1 MAKKKTGR
9 VMTVF
14 LVIAVILLFTG
25 TAMALFF
32 QQMEMRERKSLE
44 DQLAGIRLEKDEF
57 QKSLEDSKAQV
68 FLLEDKNREADERI
82 NSLLDELDLEKGLRE
97 EMRLETVSLREALN
111 KETAAKGQLTE
122 QLTKIR
128 EDYEKRIQEMD
139 DKLRQE
145 VARAARMEVEMQA
158 LKRQSAEMFARNEG
172 PYAALKNSGDGLPP
186 ESAVDLEQILVA
198 PGEIPQGRVI
208 SIDTDMEFIIISLGS
223 QDGIESGRVLSV
235 YRAKEYLGEVKVTRV
250 QPDMSAAEFVPPF
263 SSQLVRK
270 DDQVVAN

>member
-1 MAKKKTGR
+1 MAKKKSGR

-44 DQLAGIRLEKDEF
+44 GQLADIRLEKTGL
-57 QKSLEDSKAQV
+57 QKSLDDFKEQV

-82 NSLLDELDLEKGLRE
+82 NGLLDELDLEKGLRE
-97 EMRLETVSLREALN
+97 EMRRETVSLREGLN
-111 KETAAKGQLTE
+111 KESAAKGQLTE

-128 EDYEKRIQEMD
+128 EDYEKRIQEVES
-139 DKLRQE
+139 KLRQE

-158 LKRQSAEMFARNEG
+158 LKQQSEMFVRNDALA
-172 PYAALKNSGDGLPP
+172 AALENPGDGSTPS
-186 ESAVDLEQILVA
+186 SAVDLEQILVA
-198 PGEIPQGRVI
+198 SDEIPQGRIV
-208 SIDTDMEFIIISLGS
+208 SIDADMAFIIISLGS

-235 YRAKEYLGEVKVTRV
+235 YRANEYLGEVKVTRV
-250 QPDMSAAEFVPPF
+250 QSDMSAAEFVPPL
-263 SSQLVRK
+263 SSKLVRK
-270 DDQVVAN
+270 NDQVVAR

>member
-1 MAKKKTGR
+1 MAKKKSGR

-44 DQLAGIRLEKDEF
+44 GQLADVRLEKTGL
-57 QKSLEDSKAQV
+57 QKSLDDFKEQV

-82 NSLLDELDLEKGLRE
+82 NGLLDELDLEKGLRE
-97 EMRLETVSLREALN
+97 EMRRETVSLREGLN
-111 KETAAKGQLTE
+111 KESAAKGQLTE

-128 EDYEKRIQEMD
+128 EDYEKRIQEVES
-139 DKLRQE
+139 KLRQE

-158 LKRQSAEMFARNEG
+158 LKQQSEMFVRNDA
-172 PYAALKNSGDGLPP
+172 PAAALENPGDGSTPS
-186 ESAVDLEQILVA
+186 SAVDLEQILVA
-198 PGEIPQGRVI
+198 SDEIPQGRIV
-208 SIDTDMEFIIISLGS
+208 SIDADMAFIIISLGS

-235 YRAKEYLGEVKVTRV
+235 YRANEYLGEVKVTRV
-250 QPDMSAAEFVPPF
+250 QSDMSAAEFVPPL
-263 SSQLVRK
+263 SSKLVRK
-270 DDQVVAN
+270 NDQVVAR